1 MQITRTSGARAFQL
15 GKLAVAA
22 ALLAGCST
30 VQTPTKGD
38 PLEGLN
44 RTIFTVND
52 KLDQYALKPVA
63 KGYVFITP
71 QPVRDSVTNFF
82 SNIGD
87 VYIAANNL
95 LQLKITDGVEDIMR
109 IVINT
114 VFGVGGLFDVA
125 TLAKLPKHDNDL
137 GLTLGHYGVP
147 AGPYLVLPLFGPS
160 TVRDAVGSIG
170 NYYVNPLSYIHPDGL
185 SWALYGLNIVNTR
198 ANLLNASDVLEGAA
212 LDKYSFVRSAYL
224 QRRQYLLSD
233 GKQSATLPNYG
244 DEAPLPKYD
253 DVDSGAAGAPAGAV
267 TGTAGA
273 TGAAGT
279 QGAAAAKAAPA
290 SGATAATPPQ
300 AASGTAAA
308 PEAASGGSE
317 TPPLDL
323 NGGPETTQIP
333 AGQLVPPSRFNFPS
347 FKLH

>member
-1 MQITRTSGARAFQL
+1 
-15 GKLAVAA
+15 
-22 ALLAGCST
+22 
-30 VQTPTKGD
+30 
-38 PLEGLN
+38 
-44 RTIFTVND
+44 
-52 KLDQYALKPVA
+52 
-63 KGYVFITP
+63 
-71 QPVRDSVTNFF
+71 VRDSVTNFF

-198 ANLLNASDVLEGAA
+198 ANLLNAGDVLEGAA

-233 GKQSATLPNYG
+233 GKQSQALPNYG

-267 TGTAGA
+267 TGTA
-273 TGAAGT
+273 GAAGT

-308 PEAASGGSE
+308 PEAASGSSE
-317 TPPLDL
+317 SPPLDL

-333 AGQLVPPSRFNFPS
+333 AGQLVPPTRFNFPS
-347 FKLH
+347 FKLR

>member
-1 MQITRTSGARAFQL
+1 MQTIRKRGVLTVQIATFA
-15 GKLAVAA
+15 LAAA
-22 ALLAGCST
+22 ALAACTT

-38 PLEGLN
+38 PIEGFN

-52 KLDQYALKPVA
+52 KLDQYALQPVA
-63 KGYVFITP
+63 RGYVWATP
-71 QPVRDSVTNFF
+71 QPVRESVTNFF

-95 LQLKITDGVEDIMR
+95 LQLKITDGAEDIMR

-125 TLAKLPKHDNDL
+125 TLAKLPKHDNDF

-160 TVRDAVGSIG
+160 TVRDAVGSLG
-170 NYYVNPLSYIHPDGL
+170 NYYVNPLSYINPPGL
-185 SWALYGLNIVNTR
+185 SWALYGLNVVNTR
-198 ANLLNASDVLEGAA
+198 ANLLNASDLLEGAA
-212 LDKYSFVRSAYL
+212 LDKYSFVRNAYL

-233 GKQSATLPNYG
+233 GKQAQALPNYG

-253 DVDSGAAGAPAGAV
+253 DVDGGAAAAPAGAE
-267 TGTAGA
+267 T
-273 TGAAGT
+273 
-279 QGAAAAKAAPA
+279 
-290 SGATAATPPQ
+290 
-300 AASGTAAA
+300 GTAAA
-308 PEAASGGSE
+308 PEAASGSVQ

-347 FKLH
+347 FKLR